1 MQAIMPMTIAWRVCA
16 AALAAA
22 AIISAA
28 PYRAPA
34 QDIAANYPNRA
45 IRIIVGF
52 TAGGGND
59 LLARLVGQKLSEA
72 WGQPVVIENKPG
84 AGAIIGTEYV
94 KNQPA
99 DGYTLL
105 MGASGAMT
113 VNPAVYSKLPYDTQ
127 RDFAPISMVAVF
139 KQRTRAPLE
148 HIPYKGSNET
158 LTAVI
163 SGQVLLSI
171 VDAAPAAGQIA
182 AGQVRALAVTSG
194 KRSPQFPD
202 VPTLIEAGVPDVDV
216 AFWSG
221 LFAPAGTP
229 PAIVKK
235 LQDEVRRI
243 VKLPEIQER
252 MRQLAV
258 EPVGNTADEFA
269 KAIAADIARWTEV
282 ATASGIKI
290 EP

>member
-113 VNPAVYSKLPYDTQ
+113 VNPTVYSKLPYDTQ
-127 RDFAPISMVAVF
+127 RDFAPISMVAAF
-139 KQRTRAPLE
+139 PF
-148 HIPYKGSNET
+148 
-158 LTAVI
+158 
-163 SGQVLLSI
+163 VLLVNPSM
-171 VDAAPAAGQIA
+171 P
-182 AGQVRALAVTSG
+182 
-194 KRSPQFPD
+194 
-202 VPTLIEAGVPDVDV
+202 
-216 AFWSG
+216 
-221 LFAPAGTP
+221 
-229 PAIVKK
+229 VK
-235 LQDEVRRI
+235 
-243 VKLPEIQER
+243 
-252 MRQLAV
+252 
-258 EPVGNTADEFA
+258 
-269 KAIAADIARWTEV
+269 
-282 ATASGIKI
+282 
-290 EP
+290 